1 MRIEEEIKQDKFKD
15 DLEKTLVNI
24 LYTSS
29 WLQDKNLQI
38 LKPYKLSV
46 QQYNVL
52 RILRGQYPKAVSIGL
67 IADRML
73 DKNSN
78 ASRLIDK
85 LLLKKMVKREVCE
98 TDRRQRDISIT
109 ETGLKT
115 LSDVDEQMPQ
125 LSRMVNTL
133 TSQESQQLNDLLD
146 KLRDI

>member
-1 MRIEEEIKQDKFKD
+1 MRIEEEIKQEKFKS

-24 LYTSS
+24 FFTSS

-52 RILRGQYPKAVSIGL
+52 RILRGQYPKAASIGV
-67 IADRML
+67 IAERML

-109 ETGLKT
+109 ELGMET
-115 LSDVDEQMPQ
+115 LSIIDEQMPQ
-125 LSRMVNTL
+125 LNRMVNKL
-133 TSQESQQLNDLLD
+133 TKDESDQLNNLLD